1 MFDFENPNVVD
12 ANLEGFQSQL
22 GVISEL
28 ENDLIRDIDR
38 LVRQDLDLGTL
49 KAEYY
54 EKIRPYLV
62 SCGLVMPHGLNHP
75 DSRLY

>member
-1 MFDFENPNVVD
+1 VFDFENPNVVD

-38 LVRQDLDLGTL
+38 HSQ
-49 KAEYY
+49 
-54 EKIRPYLV
+54 
-62 SCGLVMPHGLNHP
+62 S
-75 DSRLY
+75 